1 MRRASIER
9 CRPVPASSGRGHSQ
23 ARPMTPRTTLRTCRT
38 GMGLTAPSR
47 FLVRK
52 SQKILGQKK
61 QWNPAA
67 IWSMTVKLV
76 TVVVV

>member
-1 MRRASIER
+1 MI
-9 CRPVPASSGRGHSQ
+9 
-23 ARPMTPRTTLRTCRT
+23 
-38 GMGLTAPSR
+38 APSR

-67 IWSMTVKLV
+67 IWSMVVKLV
-76 TVVVV
+76 TMMVVWGMQCTGIGLTGSSGEDDETRPVVLD